1 MLRTRRGSLFAVLV
15 AGCVLAAVATI
26 ALGLHARGSSEAASA
41 GASDAL
47 PSARAAKRP
56 TVVFRSIA
64 HHGQV
69 AIAAAD
75 RPTASPTLSALHC
88 DRVYFAAG
96 RGLCLARGGFPVK
109 SRAEVFGPD
118 LRVRHTVDVTGI
130 ASRARVSPDGR
141 YGAVTLF
148 VTGHAY
154 DPGSFSTQTT
164 IIDLASGQK
173 IADLERFTVLR
184 GNRQVTAIDVNFW
197 GVTFARNSDLFYATL
212 ATGGK
217 TYLIRGSISRRQA
230 RVIHENVECP
240 SLSPDGTQDRLQEA
254 HRVQGLAVAADRARP
269 RHHARD
275 PAQRAAI
282 RRRPGRVARRRARA
296 LRGRRRRVDGACRRD
311 RAAAAIPRPGGL
323 ARRRALVIARTREC
337 VSRPS
342 ASTPSAPPGP

>member
-1 MLRTRRGSLFAVLV
+1 MRTTARWPSRR
-15 AGCVLAAVATI
+15 
-26 ALGLHARGSSEAASA
+26 
-41 GASDAL
+41 
-47 PSARAAKRP
+47 PSGRR
-56 TVVFRSIA
+56 R
-64 HHGQV
+64 
-69 AIAAAD
+69 
-75 RPTASPTLSALHC
+75 RRRSALHC

-164 IIDLASGQK
+164 IIDLASGQR

-217 TYLIRGSISRRQA
+217 TYRIRGSISRRQA

-240 SLSPDGTQDRLQEA
+240 SLSPDGTRIAFKKRTGSKGSPWRLT
-254 HRVQGLAVAADRARP
+254 VLDLATMRETP
-269 RHHARD
+269 LSE
-275 PAQRAAI
+275 
-282 RRRPGRVARRRARA
+282 RRSVDDQAEWLDDGRVLYGVDGDVWMARA
-296 LRGRRRRVDGACRRD
+296 DGTGQPRRYLAQADSP
-311 RAAAAIPRPGGL
+311 AAVRW
-323 ARRRALVIARTREC
+323 
-337 VSRPS
+337 
-342 ASTPSAPPGP
+342 

>member
-15 AGCVLAAVATI
+15 AGCVLAAAATI

-240 SLSPDGTQDRLQEA
+240 SLSPDGTRIAFKKRTGSKGSPWRLT
-254 HRVQGLAVAADRARP
+254 VLDLATMRETP
-269 RHHARD
+269 LSE
-275 PAQRAAI
+275 
-282 RRRPGRVARRRARA
+282 RRSVDDQAEWLDDGRVLYGVDGDVWMARA
-296 LRGRRRRVDGACRRD
+296 DGTGQPRRYLAQADSP
-311 RAAAAIPRPGGL
+311 AAVRW
-323 ARRRALVIARTREC
+323 
-337 VSRPS
+337 
-342 ASTPSAPPGP
+342 